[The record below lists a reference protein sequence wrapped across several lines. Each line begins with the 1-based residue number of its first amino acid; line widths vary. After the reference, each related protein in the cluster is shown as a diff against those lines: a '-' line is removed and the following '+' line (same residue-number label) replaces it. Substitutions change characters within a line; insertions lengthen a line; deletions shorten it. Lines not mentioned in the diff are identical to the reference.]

1 MRRLCS
7 QRWIKPGFAH
17 CRGPVL
23 RAKVPPP
30 CIQIMLCP
38 PHGDSWRPA
47 PVTLASNTM
56 ADLPINDLNVESNE
70 TLITPDQLK
79 REIPLSDAALQTV
92 TKGREV
98 IRDILDGTDHRL
110 FVVIG
115 PCSIH
120 DLKAA
125 HEYAE
130 RLKVL
135 AAEVSDTLYLV
146 MRVYFEKPRTTVGWK
161 GLINDPYLDDS
172 FKIQDGLH
180 IGRKLLLDLAEMGLP
195 TATEALDPISP
206 QYLQDL
212 ISWSAI
218 GARTTESQTHRE
230 MASGL
235 SSAVG
240 FKNGTDG
247 GLTVAIN
254 ALQSVSS
261 PHRFLGIN
269 QEGGVSIVTTKGNA
283 YGHVVLRGGNGKP
296 NYDSVSVALCE
307 QALTKAKI
315 TPNIMVDC
323 SHANSNK
330 DPALQP
336 LVMENVAN
344 QILEGNQSIIG
355 LMVESHLNWGCQAIP
370 KNLEDLQYGVSIT
383 DACIDW
389 ASTENTLRSMHAK
402 LKDVL
407 PKRARG

>member
-1 MRRLCS
+1 
-7 QRWIKPGFAH
+7 
-17 CRGPVL
+17 
-23 RAKVPPP
+23 
-30 CIQIMLCP
+30 
-38 PHGDSWRPA
+38 
-47 PVTLASNTM
+47 M
-56 ADLPINDLNVESNE
+56 ADLPIDDLNVASND
-70 TLITPDQLK
+70 TLITPEQLK
-79 REIPLSDAALQTV
+79 RELPLTATALQTV
-92 TKGREV
+92 SRGRQV
-98 IRDILDGTDHRL
+98 VRDILDGKDHRL
-110 FVVIG
+110 FLVVG

-120 DLKAA
+120 DLTAA

-130 RLKVL
+130 RLRVL
-135 AAEVSDTLYLV
+135 ADKVSDTLFLV

-161 GLINDPYLDDS
+161 GLINDPYMDDS

-180 IGRKLLLDLAEMGLP
+180 IGRKLLLELAEMGLA

-212 ISWSAI
+212 ISWAAI

-247 GLTVAIN
+247 SLTVAIN

-269 QEGGVSIVTTKGNA
+269 QAGGVSIVTTKGNS

-307 QALTKAKI
+307 QELNKAGI
-315 TPNIMVDC
+315 RPNIMVDC

-344 QILEGNQSIIG
+344 QIVEGNQSIVG
-355 LMVESHLNWGCQAIP
+355 LMVESHLGWGNQSIP
-370 KNLEDLQYGVSIT
+370 KDLSNLQYGVSVT

-389 ASTENTLRSMHAK
+389 DTTEKTVLNMHAK

-407 PKRARG
+407 PRRARG

>member
-1 MRRLCS
+1 MNS
-7 QRWIKPGFAH
+7 
-17 CRGPVL
+17 
-23 RAKVPPP
+23 
-30 CIQIMLCP
+30 
-38 PHGDSWRPA
+38 
-47 PVTLASNTM
+47 TM
-56 ADLPINDLNVESNE
+56 ADLPIDDLNVASNE

-79 REIPLSDAALQTV
+79 REIPLTDAALKTV
-92 TKGREV
+92 AHGRQV
-98 IRDILDGTDHRL
+98 VRDILDGKDHRL
-110 FVVIG
+110 FVVVG

-120 DLKAA
+120 DIKAA

-135 AAEVSDTLYLV
+135 AAELSDTLFLV

-180 IGRKLLLDLAEMGLP
+180 IGRQLLRDLAEMGLP

-296 NYDSVSVALCE
+296 NYDSVSVAICE
-307 QALTKAKI
+307 QELTKAGI
-315 TPNIMVDC
+315 RPSIMVDC

-336 LVMENVAN
+336 LVLENVAN
-344 QILEGNQSIIG
+344 QILEGNNSIVG
-355 LMVESHLNWGCQAIP
+355 LMVESHLGWGNQSIP
-370 KNLEDLQYGVSIT
+370 KNLCDLKYGVSIT

-389 ASTENTLRSMHAK
+389 DTTEKSLRNMHAK
-402 LKDVL
+402 LRDVL
-407 PKRARG
+407 PKRQRG

>member
-1 MRRLCS
+1 
-7 QRWIKPGFAH
+7 
-17 CRGPVL
+17 
-23 RAKVPPP
+23 
-30 CIQIMLCP
+30 
-38 PHGDSWRPA
+38 
-47 PVTLASNTM
+47 M
-56 ADLPINDLNVESNE
+56 ADLPIDDLNIASNV
-70 TLITPDQLK
+70 TLITPEQLK
-79 REIPLSDAALQTV
+79 EKLPLTEQAQQTV
-92 TKGREV
+92 SHGRQV
-98 IRDILDGTDHRL
+98 VRDILDGTDHRL
-110 FVVIG
+110 FIVIG

-125 HEYAE
+125 HEYAD
-130 RLKVL
+130 RLKAL
-135 AAEVSDTLYLV
+135 ADEVSDTLFLV

-172 FKIQDGLH
+172 FKIEDGLH
-180 IGRKLLLDLAEMGLP
+180 IGRKLLLDLAEKGLP

-269 QEGGVSIVTTKGNA
+269 QQGGVSIVTTKGNS

-296 NYDSVSVALCE
+296 NYDSVSVAVCE
-307 QALTKAKI
+307 QELAKAKI
-315 TPNIMVDC
+315 KANIMVDC

-336 LVMENVAN
+336 LVMDNITN
-344 QILEGNQSIIG
+344 QIADGNTSISS
-355 LMVESHLNWGCQAIP
+355 LMVESHLGWGNQSIC
-370 KNLEDLQYGVSIT
+370 EDLTQLKYGVSIT

-389 ASTENTLRSMHAK
+389 DATEKSIRSMRDK

-407 PKRARG
+407 PKRQRS